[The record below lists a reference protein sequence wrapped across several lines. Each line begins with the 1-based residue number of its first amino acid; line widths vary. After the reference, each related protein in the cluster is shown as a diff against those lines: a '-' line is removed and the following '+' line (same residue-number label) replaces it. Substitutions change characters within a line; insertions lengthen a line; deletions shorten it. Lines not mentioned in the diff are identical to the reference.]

1 MKRNLVYNFMLLFV
15 FLLPI
20 LIWGTNPAYVVIS
33 VYAGIMSSWMITL
46 WILEDEDSEVPFF
59 VIFIAFLFLLLF
71 NWTLGLAFFL
81 FMVGGMFLSTC
92 DYITQ
97 RSIDEHSE

>member
-33 VYAGIMSSWMITL
+33 VYAGIMSSWMVTL

-59 VIFIAFLFLLLF
+59 VIFISFLLFLLF
-71 NWTLGLAFFL
+71 NWTLGLVFFPV
-81 FMVGGMFLSTC
+81 MIGGMFVSTC
-92 DYITQ
+92 DIIFEKMKE
-97 RSIDEHSE
+97 R